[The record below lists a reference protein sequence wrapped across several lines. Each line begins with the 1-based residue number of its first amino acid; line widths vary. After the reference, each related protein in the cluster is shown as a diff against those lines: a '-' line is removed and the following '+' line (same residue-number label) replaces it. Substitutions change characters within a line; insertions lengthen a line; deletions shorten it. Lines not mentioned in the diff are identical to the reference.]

1 MNCIII
7 DDEGMARAIMTQMI
21 SRYPELKL
29 IQEFPNA
36 IQAMKF
42 LNNNEIDLIFLDIH
56 MPDFTGF
63 DFIQS
68 LKNPPKII
76 LVTSD
81 KNFAIE
87 AFEYE
92 CIVDYLVKPIT
103 EDRFQKAIQKANSYK
118 IASKAIEPKPSA
130 EDNANEFYI
139 NIDRR
144 LIKIE
149 MASVN
154 IVEAK
159 GDYIHIK
166 TESKNYVVHSTLK
179 KIEDKLPKDLFL
191 KVHRLRQAGHR
202 LGTKAGSAHCCRRPA
217 CNDDMDVGMMRN
229 TGAAECWNKEDV
241 DAGIQ
246 ACAGDARPLSAG
258 SGVLRAGVRSGR
270 CGRPCGRRRRWGSS
284 DRPDVAGRSAPTP
297 AGTGA

>member
-7 DDEGMARAIMTQMI
+7 DDEEMARAIIGQMVTGHKD
-21 SRYPELKL
+21 LKL
-29 IQEFPNA
+29 AQEFSNA
-36 IQAMKF
+36 MQAIKY
-42 LNNNEIDLIFLDIH
+42 LNQNDVDLIFLDIH

-63 DFIQS
+63 DFIQTI
-68 LKNPPKII
+68 KNPPKVI

-103 EDRFQKAIQKANSYK
+103 QERFEKAVQKATSSQIFS
-118 IASKAIEPKPSA
+118 SSPKETKVIA
-130 EDNANEFYI
+130 EDNANEFYV

-149 MASVN
+149 FDLVT

-166 TESKNYVVHSTLK
+166 TEGKNYVVHSTLK

-191 KVHRLRQAGHR
+191 KVHRSFIINTKKIIDIEDNSVLIAKDVIPVSRSNRPELMKR
-202 LGTKAGSAHCCRRPA
+202 L
-217 CNDDMDVGMMRN
+217 N
-229 TGAAECWNKEDV
+229 
-241 DAGIQ
+241 
-246 ACAGDARPLSAG
+246 L
-258 SGVLRAGVRSGR
+258 L
-270 CGRPCGRRRRWGSS
+270 
-284 DRPDVAGRSAPTP
+284 
-297 AGTGA
+297 

>member
-7 DDEGMARAIMTQMI
+7 DDEEMARAIITKLI
-21 SRYPELKL
+21 VVCSELKL
-29 IQEFPNA
+29 VQEFPNA
-36 IQAMKF
+36 IQAIKF
-42 LNNNEIDLIFLDIH
+42 LNHTEVDLIFLDIH

-68 LKNPPKII
+68 LKNPPKVI

-92 CIVDYLVKPIT
+92 CVIDYLVKPIT

-118 IASKAIEPKPSA
+118 IAPKTLEVKPTV
-130 EDNANEFYI
+130 EDNANEFYV

-166 TESKNYVVHSTLK
+166 TENKNYVVHSTLK

-191 KVHRLRQAGHR
+191 KVHRSFIINTKKIIDIEDNSVLIAKDVIPVSRANRPELMKR
-202 LGTKAGSAHCCRRPA
+202 L
-217 CNDDMDVGMMRN
+217 N
-229 TGAAECWNKEDV
+229 
-241 DAGIQ
+241 
-246 ACAGDARPLSAG
+246 L
-258 SGVLRAGVRSGR
+258 L
-270 CGRPCGRRRRWGSS
+270 
-284 DRPDVAGRSAPTP
+284 
-297 AGTGA
+297 